1 MALGQRGWRR
11 LAGDP
16 RAESLLGQRELAM
29 KPGSPESLQ
38 QLVEIA
44 RSNVSSPSVAAN
56 KEEKTR
62 QFKDKKVLSGRSL
75 TNKEELDSNE
85 PALADPAGFR
95 DQGATYFADWCR
107 LCELPAANESSYTHY
122 ISQLQQN
129 GLLKGD
135 DITDRFFRI
144 LTVL

>member
-1 MALGQRGWRR
+1 
-11 LAGDP
+11 
-16 RAESLLGQRELAM
+16 M